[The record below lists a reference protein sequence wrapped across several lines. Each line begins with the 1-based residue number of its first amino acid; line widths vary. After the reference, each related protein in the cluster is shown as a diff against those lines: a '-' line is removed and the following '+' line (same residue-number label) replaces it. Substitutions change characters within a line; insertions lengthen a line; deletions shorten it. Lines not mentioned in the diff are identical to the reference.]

1 MNVGDAVPVL
11 RIASSTSH
19 PSRHEQSR
27 HDEGCE
33 HDDVEIGDEINCPAK
48 RESLIKDQ
56 NYFIRSLLI
65 SSSCSRPSVMAGL
78 TWYDAREINC
88 SRPSVMAGLTWY
100 DARDWHEPKQRQ
112 VENRNKPLNVR
123 NGPCQTMTLSCGER
137 PLCVRIPPRHNSEPR
152 TCGTAPAR

>member
-48 RESLIKDQ
+48 RESLITDSK
-56 NYFIRSLLI
+56 LLY
-65 SSSCSRPSVMAGL
+65 SVVVGIIIVL
-78 TWYDAREINC
+78 TPLGHGGTHMVRCTRNQL
-88 SRPSVMAGLTWY
+88 LT
-100 DARDWHEPKQRQ
+100 
-112 VENRNKPLNVR
+112 PLGHGGTHMVR
-123 NGPCQTMTLSCGER
+123 CTRL
-137 PLCVRIPPRHNSEPR
+137 
-152 TCGTAPAR
+152 A